1 MTMLDTVGPWNSKRW
16 NPVLV
21 LMVVGLSI
29 LTLGA
34 TSASFF
40 GLDFGFLFL
49 KFVDVECGELGGDLR
64 VCCLRGVVV
73 PGRPSWHFL
82 LVAGAL
88 LLQSWLLFCSVT
100 GL

>member
-1 MTMLDTVGPWNSKRW
+1 MTMLDTVGPSNSKRW

-40 GLDFGFLFL
+40 GLDFRFPILEFI
-49 KFVDVECGELGGDLR
+49 DVKLGQSGSDLR
-64 VCCLRGVVV
+64 VCCLGRVVV
-73 PGRPSWHFL
+73 PW
-82 LVAGAL
+82 
-88 LLQSWLLFCSVT
+88 
-100 GL
+100 

>member
-29 LTLGA
+29 LTLWA

-40 GLDFGFLFL
+40 GLDFGFPILEL
-49 KFVDVECGELGGDLR
+49 IDVEHSKPGSDLR
-64 VCCLRGVVV
+64 VCCFRGVVV
-73 PGRPSWHFL
+73 SG
-82 LVAGAL
+82 
-88 LLQSWLLFCSVT
+88 
-100 GL
+100 